1 LRRFLIIQTASLGD
15 VILATPLIEK
25 LHHYFPGARIDF
37 LLKDGYQPLLRNHPY
52 ISNLIAWDKKEKKYG
67 NLKEIIQFVR
77 EQHYDSVIN
86 IQRFASSGLITVLS
100 GAKSKIGFRKNP
112 FSVFYSHKVKH
123 VLNEKGGMHEVDRN
137 LRLIENLTDGKTFP
151 VKLYP
156 TKHDDAKMSQYKT
169 HAYITVSPGSL
180 WFTKTFP
187 EDKWV
192 EFISSVNET
201 MYVYLLGSEQ
211 ERNLC
216 DRIINQSRRV
226 NCLNLA
232 GKLSFLE
239 SAALMK
245 DAQMNYVNDSAPMH
259 LASSVNAPVTAVFCS
274 TVPEFG
280 FGPLSDRSFIVQTKK
295 ELACRPCG
303 IHGRKKCPEHHFD
316 CAYTIDNEQLL
327 EQL

>member
-25 LHHYFPGARIDF
+25 LHHYFPEAGIDF

-52 ISNLIAWDKKEKKYG
+52 ISNLIAWDKKEKKYS
-67 NLKEIIQFVR
+67 NLKEIIRFIR
-77 EQHYDSVIN
+77 EQHYDTVIN

-100 GAKSKIGFRKNP
+100 GARNKIGFGKNP
-112 FSVFYSHKVKH
+112 FSFLYSKKVKH
-123 VLNEKGGMHEVDRN
+123 VLSEKGGMHEVDRN
-137 LRLIENLTDGKTFP
+137 LLLIEHLTDDKKFP
-151 VKLYP
+151 VRLYP
-156 TKHDDAKMSQYKT
+156 SKHDDAKMSQYKT

-187 EDKWV
+187 EEKWT
-192 EFISSVNET
+192 EFVSSVNGN
-201 MYVYLLGSEQ
+201 MYVYLLGSGE
-211 ERNLC
+211 EHDLC
-216 DRIINQSRRV
+216 ERIIKQSGRA

-239 SAALMK
+239 SAVLMK

-259 LASSVNAPVTAVFCS
+259 LASSVNAPVTAIFCS

-303 IHGRKKCPEHHFD
+303 IHGRNQCPEKHFD
-316 CAYTIDNEQLL
+316 CAYTIENEQLL
-327 EQL
+327 KQL

>member
-1 LRRFLIIQTASLGD
+1 

-25 LHHYFPGARIDF
+25 LHHFFPDAGIDF
-37 LLKDGYQPLLRNHPY
+37 LLKDGYQPLLRNHPC
-52 ISNLIAWDKKEKKYG
+52 ISNLIAWDKKEDRYK
-67 NLKEIIQFVR
+67 NLKEVIQFVR
-77 EQHYDSVIN
+77 EQHYDTVIN
-86 IQRFASSGLITVLS
+86 IQRFAASGLITVLS
-100 GAKSKIGFRKNP
+100 GAKNKIGFGKNP
-112 FSVFYSHKVKH
+112 FSFLYSHKVKH
-123 VLNEKGGMHEVDRN
+123 VLDEKGGMHEVDRN
-137 LRLIENLTDGKTFP
+137 LQLIEHLTDGERFP

-156 TKHDDAKMSQYKT
+156 TKHDDARMSQYKT
-169 HAYITVSPGSL
+169 HAYITLSPGSL

-192 EFISSVNET
+192 EFISSVNESV
-201 MYVYLLGSEQ
+201 YVYLLGSGQ
-211 ERNLC
+211 ERDLC
-216 DRIINQSRRV
+216 DRIIKQSGRA

-239 SAALMK
+239 SAVLMK

-280 FGPLSDRSFIVQTKK
+280 FGPLSERSFIVQTKK
-295 ELACRPCG
+295 ELSCRPCG
-303 IHGRKKCPEHHFD
+303 IHGRKKCPKHHFD